1 MVSLNWLNIFPAIQT
16 QLDWKQSE
24 PLEVGLEASQ
34 VPLDN
39 RVLHCHQTE
48 QKTGWKEPDSALPSL
63 VCPKLQAWVV
73 PGSCRKEQNAWG
85 AKKPSMSTRT
95 PSTLTFVGER
105 LEDDESSFKATVLK
119 GPAEPLGALLEEVA
133 EPLDAILWGLAESI
147 EAI

>member
-1 MVSLNWLNIFPAIQT
+1 
-16 QLDWKQSE
+16 
-24 PLEVGLEASQ
+24 
-34 VPLDN
+34 
-39 RVLHCHQTE
+39 
-48 QKTGWKEPDSALPSL
+48 
-63 VCPKLQAWVV
+63 
-73 PGSCRKEQNAWG
+73 
-85 AKKPSMSTRT
+85 MSTRT